1 MQAVPITTKVVSSN
15 SVIGEVDSIQHY
27 LIVCRWFSP
36 RTLVSY
42 TNKTDHHVITEILL
56 KVTLNTITL
65 TPYTYYIHIT
75 KEVLYEH
82 SANEAACLLKLET
95 TCVARSFVFYVPM
108 CRSLFVH
115 MSILAI
121 VLSVLHRF
129 SVTLMT
135 PFFWVSSTF
144 SC

>member
-1 MQAVPITTKVVSSN
+1 MSAIGLQYYILIVQAVPITTKVVSSN

-95 TCVARSFVFYVPM
+95 TFVAPSFAFYVPM

-121 VLSVLHRF
+121 VLSVLH
-129 SVTLMT
+129 
-135 PFFWVSSTF
+135 
-144 SC
+144 